1 MSKIVRVL
9 LVLALVGAM
18 LGYFRNWYTVSR
30 LDEEQHININ
40 VKIDRQ
46 RIREDLQRAHDRV
59 NRVAGRKPADND
71 APPAVEQN
79 GYLPYGG
86 R

>member
-9 LVLALVGAM
+9 LVLALVGAV

-46 RIREDLQRAHDRV
+46 RIREDLQRAQDRV
-59 NRVAGRKPADND
+59 NRVAGRAPPDND